1 MSTRSL
7 RASRGAGSHPGG
19 DEETRLPDP
28 RRHRGPHPADRD
40 LFAPDRVPT
49 LRRATAE
56 LSWLLGRGYATTA
69 AIRLVGDRYQLA
81 ARQRLAVKRCACSDA
96 ERAARAARRVAP
108 AALRGASLWIDGFNV
123 LTTVEA
129 ALAGGPVLR
138 ARDGAVRDM
147 ASMHGSYRR
156 VAETAPAIEAVADR
170 LADRG
175 VRCVRW
181 LLDAPVSNSGRLR
194 SVIQELGRRRDVAWE
209 VDVVDDPDPV
219 LVEADAVVAS
229 ADSRVLDGAARSWP
243 LARDVVEH
251 VAADVWWVDLD
262 ASV

>member
-1 MSTRSL
+1 
-7 RASRGAGSHPGG
+7 
-19 DEETRLPDP
+19 LPDP
-28 RRHRGPHPADRD
+28 RRHRGPHPDDRV
-40 LFAPDRVPT
+40 LFAPDRVPV

-69 AIRLVGDRYQLA
+69 AIRLVGDRHQLT

-96 ERAARAARRVAP
+96 ERAARAARRVPP
-108 AALRGASLWIDGFNV
+108 AALQGASLWIDGFNV

-129 ALAGGPVLR
+129 ALAGGPLLR

-156 VAETAPAIEAVADR
+156 VAETAPAIEAVAER

-175 VRCVRW
+175 VRRVRW

-194 SVIQELGRRRDVAWE
+194 GVIEEHARGRGVDWE
-209 VDVVDDPDPV
+209 VDVVDDPDPI
-219 LVEADAVVAS
+219 LVAADAIVAS
-229 ADSRVLDGAARSWP
+229 ADSRVLDGAARAWP
-243 LARDVVEH
+243 LARDVVDHLDAEI
-251 VAADVWWVDLD
+251 WWVDLD
-262 ASV
+262 ASA